1 MQRSPARLLASVAV
15 FAALSAGGCSTTTG
29 TSSPD
34 TTGSIATDTAPR
46 SQVQWRQEMDSW
58 GERYRANPSDPDA
71 AVRYAQA
78 LRAVGQRAQAAAV
91 LEQAA
96 LHNQDNRVVLGAYGR
111 ALADNGSY
119 QQALE
124 VLNRAHTQDQ
134 PDWRIL
140 SVQGA
145 VLDQMGRHADAQRHY
160 ASALRLMPNEPSVL
174 SNLGLSYALSKNL
187 QEAEATMRR
196 AAAQRGAEPK
206 VRQNL
211 ALVVGLQGRFQEAET
226 IAKGDLSPDEAA
238 ANVAYLRQMLAQQGE
253 WKKGKRGSPLVPTT
267 GKPLIHGR
275 SFGRTVA
282 LILFFTTRICRS
294 RSGVGGWASCVAITR
309 IAAGPRMTTN
319 STGRKNRIIGTVS
332 LGGSPAAFFSA
343 SDMRM
348 SRFFLRHHAQRLRQ
362 RRAVALRLLQRHA
375 DRLHAFQI
383 GALGQVFIGHL
394 AVLEVGQFGGGKRQ
408 FFRQRD
414 RLRAD
419 FPADP
424 FERRLDRHAGFD
436 ADQQQVERIRKRAL
450 DRELAL
456 GDAVLQ
462 EEIRRLHAG
471 VGGGEADSDLDHR
484 RLVELEHDEQI
495 EQRE

>member
-1 MQRSPARLLASVAV
+1 MQRPPARLLASVAV
-15 FAALSAGGCSTTTG
+15 LAALSVGGCSTTTG

-124 VLNRAHTQDQ
+124 ILNRAHTQDQ

-160 ASALRLMPNEPSVL
+160 ASALRLMPDEPSVL
-174 SNLGLSYALSKNL
+174 SNLGLSYALSKKL
-187 QEAEATMRR
+187 KEAEATMRL

-238 ANVAYLRQMLAQQGE
+238 ANVAYLRQMLAQQSD

-267 GKPLIHGR
+267 G
-275 SFGRTVA
+275 S
-282 LILFFTTRICRS
+282 
-294 RSGVGGWASCVAITR
+294 
-309 IAAGPRMTTN
+309 
-319 STGRKNRIIGTVS
+319 
-332 LGGSPAAFFSA
+332 
-343 SDMRM
+343 
-348 SRFFLRHHAQRLRQ
+348 
-362 RRAVALRLLQRHA
+362 
-375 DRLHAFQI
+375 
-383 GALGQVFIGHL
+383 
-394 AVLEVGQFGGGKRQ
+394 
-408 FFRQRD
+408 
-414 RLRAD
+414 
-419 FPADP
+419 
-424 FERRLDRHAGFD
+424 
-436 ADQQQVERIRKRAL
+436 
-450 DRELAL
+450 
-456 GDAVLQ
+456 
-462 EEIRRLHAG
+462 
-471 VGGGEADSDLDHR
+471 
-484 RLVELEHDEQI
+484 
-495 EQRE
+495 

>member
-1 MQRSPARLLASVAV
+1 MQRPPARLLVSVAV
-15 FAALSAGGCSTTTG
+15 LAALSAGGCSTTTG

-58 GERYRANPSDPDA
+58 GERYRANPSDPD
-71 AVRYAQA
+71 
-78 LRAVGQRAQAAAV
+78 AAV

-145 VLDQMGRHADAQRHY
+145 VLDQMGRHADAQRQY
-160 ASALRLMPNEPSVL
+160 ASALRLMPDEPSVL
-174 SNLGLSYALSKNL
+174 SNLGLSYALSKKL
-187 QEAEATMRR
+187 KEAEATMRL

-238 ANVAYLRQMLAQQGE
+238 ANVAYLRQMLAQQGD

-267 GKPLIHGR
+267 G
-275 SFGRTVA
+275 S
-282 LILFFTTRICRS
+282 
-294 RSGVGGWASCVAITR
+294 
-309 IAAGPRMTTN
+309 
-319 STGRKNRIIGTVS
+319 
-332 LGGSPAAFFSA
+332 
-343 SDMRM
+343 
-348 SRFFLRHHAQRLRQ
+348 
-362 RRAVALRLLQRHA
+362 
-375 DRLHAFQI
+375 
-383 GALGQVFIGHL
+383 
-394 AVLEVGQFGGGKRQ
+394 
-408 FFRQRD
+408 
-414 RLRAD
+414 
-419 FPADP
+419 
-424 FERRLDRHAGFD
+424 
-436 ADQQQVERIRKRAL
+436 
-450 DRELAL
+450 
-456 GDAVLQ
+456 
-462 EEIRRLHAG
+462 
-471 VGGGEADSDLDHR
+471 
-484 RLVELEHDEQI
+484 
-495 EQRE
+495 